1 MKGRLIVAC
10 AYLLVVAFAVER
22 LWRFWTTRCNEAC
35 SSHMVIAIYLSLLCF
50 IVGSVVLAVLTCFRR
65 VKLMNI
71 AVFYSAFFMIAS
83 VAAVAITR
91 LLNA

>member
-1 MKGRLIVAC
+1 MKGRLIVAW
-10 AYLLVVAFAVER
+10 AYLLVAAFAVER

-35 SSHMVIAIYLSLLCF
+35 SSHMVIAIYLALLCF
-50 IVGSVVLAVLTCFRR
+50 IVGSVVLVVLTCFRQ

-71 AVFYSAFFMIAS
+71 AVFSSAFVVMAS
-83 VAAVAITR
+83 VAAVVITR